1 MIVYTYDN
9 GKYLAVHADYVVGL
23 GYYMCVGSSSDSF
36 TKLLAY
42 HLAVREMFD
51 LLYLYSFKN
60 AGWEI

>member
-1 MIVYTYDN
+1 MYDN
-9 GKYLAVHADYVVGL
+9 GKYLAVHADDVVDL
-23 GYYMCVGSSSDSF
+23 GYYIRFGPFSDSS

-51 LLYLYSFKN
+51 LLYLYSFKT